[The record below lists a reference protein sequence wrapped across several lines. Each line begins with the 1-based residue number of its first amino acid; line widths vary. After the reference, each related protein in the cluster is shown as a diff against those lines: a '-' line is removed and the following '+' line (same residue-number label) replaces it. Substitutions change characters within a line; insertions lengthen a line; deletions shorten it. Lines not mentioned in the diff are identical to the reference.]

1 MSSSCSAP
9 EALWRLPL
17 ALLVGSLLVAC
28 SAALGIRGWLDAPLN
43 LRESVVVEIPEGG
56 NLTRFVAGLHD
67 RGVLMHPAV
76 LRLQARFDGVA
87 NRVRAGEYQLDP
99 GLTSRQ
105 LLAKL
110 LAGEVV
116 QYAITVVE
124 GTTTSGMLDLLRVQP
139 KLQKTL
145 LPGAPSSLMAELSLQ
160 FPGADSPEGLFFP
173 DTYHFQLGMSDRDLL
188 LQAHRRM
195 RDILEAEW
203 AMRSPDVPYGNPY
216 EALIMASLIERET
229 GRGDERAA
237 IAGVFV
243 RRLQSGMLLQTD
255 PSVIYGLGQ
264 EFDGNLTRAH
274 LRQPGPYNT
283 YMNRGLPPTP
293 IALPGRAAIHAALHP
308 ASGDA
313 LYFVARG
320 DGSHQ
325 FSATLGEH
333 NRAVR
338 QFQRSRSQPTA
349 APKQDPP

>member
-1 MSSSCSAP
+1 MSSSSSAP
-9 EALWRLPL
+9 EGLWRLPL
-17 ALLVGSLLVAC
+17 ALVLGCLLLAY
-28 SAALGIRGWLDAPLN
+28 SAVLGIRGWLDAPLN
-43 LRESVVVEIPEGG
+43 LREAVVMEIPEGG
-56 NLTRFVAGLHD
+56 NLTRFVSSLHD
-67 RGVLMHPAV
+67 RGVLMHPFV
-76 LRLQARFDGVA
+76 LRLQARLDGVA

-99 GLTSRQ
+99 GLTARQ

-110 LAGEVV
+110 ISGEVV

-124 GTTTSGMLDLLRVQP
+124 GTTTAAMLDILRVQP

-145 LPGAPSSLMAELSLQ
+145 RPGASSSLIQELSLQ
-160 FPGADSPEGLFFP
+160 APVAGSPEGLFFP
-173 DTYHFQLGMSDRDLL
+173 DTYHFHLGMSDRDLL
-188 LQAHRRM
+188 LLAHRRM
-195 RDILEAEW
+195 HEILEAEW
-203 AMRSPDVPYGNPY
+203 AMRAPDLPYRNSY

-229 GRGDERAA
+229 GRGEERPA

-243 RRLQSGMLLQTD
+243 RRLQAGMLLQTD

-283 YMNRGLPPTP
+283 YINSGLPPTP

-325 FSATLGEH
+325 FSAPLDAH

-338 QFQRSRSQPTA
+338 QFQRGRRQRTA
-349 APKQDPP
+349 DPVQEP

>member
-1 MSSSCSAP
+1 MSSSSSAP
-9 EALWRLPL
+9 EGLWRLPL
-17 ALLVGSLLVAC
+17 ALVLGCLLLAY
-28 SAALGIRGWLDAPLN
+28 SAVLGIRGWLDAPLN
-43 LRESVVVEIPEGG
+43 LREAVVMEIPEGG
-56 NLTRFVAGLHD
+56 NLTRFVSSLHD
-67 RGVLMHPAV
+67 RGVLMHPVV
-76 LRLQARFDGVA
+76 LRLQARLDGVA

-99 GLTSRQ
+99 GLTARQ

-110 LAGEVV
+110 ISGEVV

-124 GTTTSGMLDLLRVQP
+124 GTTTAAMLDILRVQP

-145 LPGAPSSLMAELSLQ
+145 RPGASSSLIQELSLQ
-160 FPGADSPEGLFFP
+160 APVAGSPEGLFFP
-173 DTYHFQLGMSDRDLL
+173 DTYHFHLGMSDRDLL
-188 LQAHRRM
+188 LLAHRRM
-195 RDILEAEW
+195 HEILEAEW
-203 AMRSPDVPYGNPY
+203 AMRAPDLPYRNSY

-229 GRGDERAA
+229 GRGEERPA

-243 RRLQSGMLLQTD
+243 RRLQAGMLLQTD

-283 YMNRGLPPTP
+283 YINSGLPPTP

-325 FSATLGEH
+325 FSATLDAH

-338 QFQRSRSQPTA
+338 QFQRGRRQRTA
-349 APKQDPP
+349 DPVQEP

>member
-1 MSSSCSAP
+1 MSSSFSAP
-9 EALWRLPL
+9 EGFWRLPL
-17 ALLVGSLLVAC
+17 ALLLGGLLVAY

-43 LRESVVVEIPEGG
+43 LRHSIVIEIPEGG
-56 NLTRFVAGLHD
+56 NLTRFVSSLHD
-67 RGVLMHPAV
+67 RGVLMHPVV

-110 LAGEVV
+110 ISGEVV
-116 QYAITVVE
+116 QYAVTVVE
-124 GTTTSGMLDLLRVQP
+124 GTTTAGMLDLLRVQP
-139 KLQKTL
+139 KLQRTL
-145 LPGAPSSLMAELSLQ
+145 LPGASSSLMAELSLQ
-160 FPGADSPEGLFFP
+160 VPGAGSSEGLFFP
-173 DTYHFQLGMSDRDLL
+173 DTYHFHLGMSDRDLL
-188 LQAHRRM
+188 LLAHRRM
-195 RDILEAEW
+195 HDILEAEW
-203 AMRSPDVPYGNPY
+203 AMRSPDVPYRNSY

-229 GRGDERAA
+229 GRGDERSA

-283 YMNRGLPPTP
+283 YINSGLPPTP

-325 FSATLGEH
+325 FSATLDAH

-338 QFQRSRSQPTA
+338 QFQRSRRQHTA
-349 APKQDPP
+349 APRQEP